1 MAQAPP
7 LGNLAPAHAATCEYM
22 SFFQD
27 QQNDPFLGNYAAA
40 LGPYLV
46 PVANQNVATPAE
58 VQELALNCQ
67 RQSVPTAFLLLH
79 DDGKLHL
86 YLQLD
91 KFHTRMGLPR
101 TQWDEAMFCQKGD
114 LFHNQAQLV
123 FWLQE
128 YFHQLNGQVRVG
140 SRAAIDT
147 ALAGDPAAE
156 LLGPF
161 AAVDADTEL
170 VRVRRTCFVPP
181 AFVPAFLASQLTPK
195 EAWQQVGSRIINEN
209 READC
214 VALLDFLRVSMTRSG
229 VGLLS
234 SLAVQAPTAPV
245 ADAVLLN
252 HRRRIIERDFPALN
266 AALPQLQQNLIA
278 QELSVLVADNR
289 TARVEDEIRRQK
301 DTAKP
306 LTDLVGDHGLDYLLR
321 ICGVQAE
328 HELPPL
334 WSALKSAKKH
344 NRLNVLQHS
353 IDVAKLQCDE
363 PEMQFIATPAL
374 LQAIVNMTFG
384 MSQTD
389 SITTGLQPFVLGE
402 QMESTARE
410 ALYTYEALYSGGS
423 APSSTDI
430 AALMKATITPPKHHF
445 QARHMLRRSE
455 ILCRE
460 LFGPQ
465 HPSVVTLQSFCIRY
479 SSLESQLHRQAMTQ
493 PREYLPT
500 IILRHVSLHMS
511 HYFQRIK
518 LNPNAAFPS
527 IADFWDDLLVDGN
540 WERPV
545 PPQVLSQLG
554 MRPTGGVP
562 TAGAA
567 AGGAA
572 AGGAA
577 VPGAGWAVPPAS
589 GAAGA
594 APTRMSNPNFNSIFQ
609 PYLDMRT
616 VTCKSLKDK
625 IVEGVLPPLPS
636 SKGFSGNMCLAYHT
650 KGTCMTNCRCV
661 LDHVVY
667 STAEYQPLL
676 TWCGSH
682 FRAA

>member
-7 LGNLAPAHAATCEYM
+7 LGNLAPAHAATCDYM

-46 PVANQNVATPAE
+46 PVANQNVATPAD

-79 DDGKLHL
+79 DDGKLHI

-91 KFHTRMGLPR
+91 KFHTRMGMPP
-101 TQWDEAMFCQKGD
+101 TQWDDTMFCQKGD

-214 VALLDFLRVSMTRSG
+214 VALLDFLRVAMTRSG
-229 VGLLS
+229 VGQLS

-245 ADAVLLN
+245 ADAVLLS

-301 DTAKP
+301 DIAKP
-306 LTDLVGDHGLDYLLR
+306 LTDLVGDHGVDYLLR

-374 LQAIVNMTFG
+374 LQAIVNMAFG

-402 QMESTARE
+402 QMESSARE

-430 AALMKATITPPKHHF
+430 AALMKATITTPKHHF

-554 MRPTGGVP
+554 MRPTGGGP
-562 TAGAA
+562 PAGAA
-567 AGGAA
+567 AGGL
-572 AGGAA
+572 A
-577 VPGAGWAVPPAS
+577 VPGAGWAVPPAG
-589 GAAGA
+589 GAAGT

-625 IVEGVLPPLPS
+625 IVEGALPPLPS

-650 KGTCMTNCRCV
+650 KGTCMSNCRCV
-661 LDHVVY
+661 LDHVLY

-676 TWCGSH
+676 TWCVSH

>member
-7 LGNLAPAHAATCEYM
+7 LGNLAPAHAATCDYM

-40 LGPYLV
+40 LVPYLV
-46 PVANQNVATPAE
+46 PVANQNVATPAD

-79 DDGKLHL
+79 DDGKLHI

-91 KFHTRMGLPR
+91 KFHTRMGMPP
-101 TQWDEAMFCQKGD
+101 TQWDDAMFCQKGD

-214 VALLDFLRVSMTRSG
+214 VALLDFLRVAMTRSG
-229 VGLLS
+229 VGQLS

-245 ADAVLLN
+245 ADAVLLS

-301 DTAKP
+301 DIAKP
-306 LTDLVGDHGLDYLLR
+306 LTDLVGDHGVDYLLR

-374 LQAIVNMTFG
+374 LQAIVNMAFG

-389 SITTGLQPFVLGE
+389 
-402 QMESTARE
+402 
-410 ALYTYEALYSGGS
+410 
-423 APSSTDI
+423 
-430 AALMKATITPPKHHF
+430 
-445 QARHMLRRSE
+445 
-455 ILCRE
+455 
-460 LFGPQ
+460 
-465 HPSVVTLQSFCIRY
+465 
-479 SSLESQLHRQAMTQ
+479 
-493 PREYLPT
+493 
-500 IILRHVSLHMS
+500 
-511 HYFQRIK
+511 
-518 LNPNAAFPS
+518 
-527 IADFWDDLLVDGN
+527 
-540 WERPV
+540 
-545 PPQVLSQLG
+545 
-554 MRPTGGVP
+554 
-562 TAGAA
+562 
-567 AGGAA
+567 
-572 AGGAA
+572 
-577 VPGAGWAVPPAS
+577 
-589 GAAGA
+589 
-594 APTRMSNPNFNSIFQ
+594 
-609 PYLDMRT
+609 
-616 VTCKSLKDK
+616 
-625 IVEGVLPPLPS
+625 
-636 SKGFSGNMCLAYHT
+636 
-650 KGTCMTNCRCV
+650 
-661 LDHVVY
+661 
-667 STAEYQPLL
+667 
-676 TWCGSH
+676 
-682 FRAA
+682 